1 MSNRLQLTQ
10 LAASI
15 ALVAG
20 SAAFIS
26 SAHAAAPAAGT
37 SISNVASAT
46 YTDSTGAS
54 KSVNSNIVTTTVSP
68 VGSITLVANRTATA
82 NPNALVSLSH
92 TLTNNGNS
100 SDTITLSVANITN
113 GSGDD
118 YDFSGLKVYLD
129 TNNDG
134 TPDGAPVVIGNAT
147 GTITLAAGQSVNL
160 IVEGTT
166 SATAAAS
173 NTGQWTLNAVS
184 GRTDVVTGGALT
196 ASNTDTV
203 TIINGAVISL
213 TKSASVSLID
223 ATKATAAD
231 REVTYTLVYK
241 NTGNSVA
248 TNVLVTDV
256 LDAKLEYVTGSAQLM
271 GLGQTDADNET
282 EDKYK
287 FVGNTLTLKIPSLAP
302 NTTGTLTF
310 KARVVQDT
318 DPTLIKNT
326 AEVDLGTGPKT
337 PSNDNYV
344 EVAKIF
350 KGTINDSLG
359 DAYSDA
365 EKDSTGVNLAKDDK
379 IIIDSIQQGQVAVF
393 GGTSGEKI
401 IIHNTGNIAEEF
413 NVSATNIT
421 LPNGAGTGI
430 VTLYKADGVTPFTE
444 TGSIAKGGTYELVA
458 KITLPATYSGNSPLT
473 ATLITSPKS
482 DSTKTDTLN
491 LVIKN
496 VVAATVDL
504 HNGDTN
510 IAGGTGTGVG
520 TGKDAG
526 QYVDT
531 RSVLPGQS
539 ATFPLQVDNKSTV
552 NSDNFNLST
561 NLPAGW
567 DVKFYL
573 VANPLET
580 NPNNWTPTG
589 SPITNTGNINPNS
602 NAKLVAV
609 VTPPAGTTAD
619 DVDAR
624 FTVTSP
630 ATNLSDT
637 MSYKLTVQADRKL
650 VLNQDRIGQVAP
662 GGTVVYKHTLTNNS
676 NLVEGATVAG
686 IPFTLTSSNTNWT
699 ASLYIDVNNDGLI
712 DTGDTLVTGA
722 ALTFSANAGIA
733 KGATVNLLV
742 KVQAPVNATVGT
754 QNPVVLTFNPVDY
767 NGISHDP
774 LKNTDLTTVTAGQV
788 RLVKDQYL
796 ADCAD
801 GTAISGTYT
810 QATVSAKPGQCVRYR
825 IVATNEGN
833 ANVTNVVISDNTPS
847 YTTLKAVATAGT
859 ESPKAT
865 NATLGG
871 ISADGTTGTISATQ
885 STLAPNASS
894 SLEFVIKVNE

>member
-37 SISNVASAT
+37 NISNVASAT

-129 TNNDG
+129 SNNDG

-166 SATAAAS
+166 SATAAAN
-173 NTGQWTLNAVS
+173 NTGQWTLNAAS

-271 GLGQTDADNET
+271 GLGQTDAD
-282 EDKYK
+282 DVDDYK

-326 AEVDLGTGPKT
+326 AEVDPGTGTKT

-344 EVAKIF
+344 EVKKIF
-350 KGTINDSLG
+350 KGTINDSDTNNYADGASPGTPL
-359 DAYSDA
+359 DNQITIA
-365 EKDSTGVNLAKDDK
+365 NLL
-379 IIIDSIQQGQVAVF
+379 QGQVAVF
-393 GGTSGEKI
+393 GTAATEEI
-401 IIHNTGNIAEEF
+401 VIHNTGNFADEF

-430 VTLYKADGVTPFTE
+430 VTLYQADGVTPFTS
-444 TGSIAKGGTYELVA
+444 TGTIAKGGKYKLVA
-458 KITLPATYSGNSPLT
+458 KITLPATYSGNTALT
-473 ATLITSPKS
+473 ATLLVKPKS
-482 DSTKTDTLN
+482 NPAQLADTLD
-491 LVIKN
+491 LVITK
-496 VVAATVDL
+496 VTPATVDL
-504 HNGDTN
+504 HNGNTTDQD
-510 IAGGTGTGVG
+510 GTGTAVG
-520 TGKDAG
+520 TGKDAN
-526 QYVDT
+526 QYANDPNGA
-531 RSVLPGQS
+531 SVLPGNS
-539 ATFPLQVDNKSTV
+539 VTFPLQVDNLGSV
-552 NSDNFNLST
+552 SDNFNLSH

-567 DVKFYL
+567 DVKFYI
-573 VANPLET
+573 ADAAGT
-580 NPNNWTPTG
+580 GPTG
-589 SPITNTGNINPNS
+589 SPITNTGNINQS
-602 NAKLVAV
+602 GSTKLVVV
-609 VTPPAGTTAD
+609 VTPPAGATAG
-619 DVDAR
+619 DVDAN
-624 FTVTSP
+624 FTVKS
-630 ATNLSDT
+630 ASTNLTDT
-637 MSYKLTVQADRKL
+637 VSNRVTVQAERKL

-676 NLVEGATVAG
+676 NLIEGATAAG
-686 IPFTLTSSNTNWT
+686 IPFTLTSSNTNWA
-699 ASLYIDVNNDGLI
+699 ASLYIDNNNDGLI
-712 DTGDTLVTGA
+712 DAYDTLVTGTT
-722 ALTFSANAGIA
+722 LTFVNNIGIA

-754 QNPVVLTFNPVDY
+754 QNPVVLTFSPVQY
-767 NGISHDP
+767 NGQNHP
-774 LKNTDLTTVTAGQV
+774 VLTNTDLTTVTAGQV

-796 ADCAD
+796 ANCAD
-801 GTAISGTYT
+801 GTAISGTTYT

-847 YTTLKAVATAGT
+847 YTTLKALGTPGT

-885 STLAPNASS
+885 STLVPNASS